1 MGDYKSQFGSLGKIN
16 IDLVGSYDAEM
27 TDLAHHLKMLG
38 CNIAHHWPQ
47 PKIAPTQGDVL
58 ICNFFNQISDLTTWL
73 PGLSPVPLVLYLSK
87 DSYVEFKYVLNCSPH
102 GFLYYPLSE
111 KSIVISIMSAI
122 DAFHYE
128 KRLRSRIDKLDDNLK
143 AIRSVE
149 EAKKLLM
156 DAKHIGESSAYS
168 LLRRSAM
175 ERRVRIAVVANEI
188 IEAYKIIA

>member
-1 MGDYKSQFGSLGKIN
+1 
-16 IDLVGSYDAEM
+16 
-27 TDLAHHLKMLG
+27 
-38 CNIAHHWPQ
+38 
-47 PKIAPTQGDVL
+47 
-58 ICNFFNQISDLTTWL
+58 
-73 PGLSPVPLVLYLSK
+73 
-87 DSYVEFKYVLNCSPH
+87 
-102 GFLYYPLSE
+102 
-111 KSIVISIMSAI
+111 MSAI